1 MSKEIKVNDHLV
13 IRAVAHYIPGSEF
26 ELIGYAPILVKVSST
41 PIAPPRMDMSNT
53 VLGVF
58 KNNFGASVIC
68 YVHPGKFLSSEM
80 NRLYATEDQ
89 ALKSIE

>member
-41 PIAPPRMDMSNT
+41 PIAPPRMSMSNI
-53 VLGVF
+53 VKGVF
-58 KNNFGASVIC
+58 NNNAGASVIC
-68 YVHPGKFLSSEM
+68 YVHPGRELSTEM
-80 NRLYATEDQ
+80 NRLYATEEQ
-89 ALKSIE
+89 ALKSI